1 MYLWGIRVEKH
12 YYQLDIKTALS
23 KLETSVEGLSSE
35 QALLLLQKNGP
46 NVIPSK
52 KMQSIWQLFFKQF
65 ADFMII
71 VLLIAAFVSGLV
83 GELID
88 SVAIVIILLLNS
100 VFGTVQEFRAQRS
113 LEALQKMASPSATVL
128 RDGQAVTLSADKL
141 VVGDIVLLEAGNIV
155 PADIRLIDVEEL
167 QVNESSITGESQA
180 VIKQKTKLKDNNLFI
195 GDRTN
200 SVFKASM
207 ITSGRASGV
216 VFATGLN
223 TEIGLIAKLLKQED
237 DTKTP
242 LQIRLA
248 KFGRFLAFAILFI
261 CVLLFVV
268 GVLQGQPILLMFLTS
283 VSLAVA
289 AIPEAL
295 PAVITISLALGARK
309 LLKQQA
315 LVRNLPAVE
324 TLGSVTYI
332 CTDKTGTLTQNIMS
346 VEQVLVGQ
354 QQSSQLSKECVQLEQ
369 TFGQALA
376 ISNDVIQKDGI
387 PFGDPTELALFEFAK
402 QSGFDKELIIK
413 DMPRQA
419 AITFD
424 SERKLM
430 TTLHG
435 NFSEVIAYVKG
446 ATEKVLENCVKTQQG
461 NEQIDIDKNQIL
473 AEAERLAND
482 GYRVLALA
490 KRNFESMPEHIDAD
504 TIEQRLC
511 FLGLVALTDPLRT
524 EVPQAMADCISAG
537 ITPVIIT
544 GDHRGTALAIA
555 KRLNIAN
562 GEPKMLDGG
571 ELARIPE
578 QELIK
583 ELSSVQLFSR
593 VSPLQKLTIV
603 KALQEN
609 NQFVAMT
616 GDGVNDA
623 PALQRANIGI
633 AMGRTGTDV
642 ARGASDMVLLDDDFS
657 TIVRSVKAGRR
668 IFDNIRKFIKYTM
681 SSNSG
686 EIWTLFLAPFC
697 GLPIPLLPIHIL
709 WINLVTDG
717 LPGLALSAE
726 PAERD
731 IMRRPPRPVGESFF
745 THGMWQHILW
755 VGLAVGGISIAMLAW
770 TIERNVNYW
779 QTSVFTVLVFCQLF
793 HSLAVRSESESIFTI
808 GLISNKPMFSAIAM
822 TVLLQLMVVYT
833 PAFNHILHTQPLPL
847 NELFICIAVSSV
859 ILWAVEGEKLLIR
872 KGILY
877 NNR

>member
-1 MYLWGIRVEKH
+1 MNKH
-12 YYQLDIKTALS
+12 YYQLDVETALS
-23 KLETSVEGLSSE
+23 ELETSAKGLFSK
-35 QALLLLQKNGP
+35 QAQLRLQQSGP
-46 NVIPSK
+46 NVIPTK
-52 KMQSIWQLFFKQF
+52 KMQSIWQLFFRQF

-71 VLLIAAFVSGLV
+71 VLLVAAFISGVV

-113 LEALQKMASPSATVL
+113 LEALQKMASPSASVL
-128 RDGQAVTLSADKL
+128 RDGRAITMSEENL

-155 PADIRLIDVEEL
+155 PADLRLIDVEEL
-167 QVNESSITGESQA
+167 QVNESSITGESQS
-180 VIKQKTKLKDNNLFI
+180 VIKQQKKLHNDDLFI

-207 ITSGRASGV
+207 ITHGRASGV

-223 TEIGLIAKLLKQED
+223 TEIGQIANLLQQKE

-248 KFGRFLAFAILFI
+248 KFGRYLAFTILFI
-261 CVLLFVV
+261 CTLLLVV
-268 GVLQGQPILLMFLTS
+268 GLLQGQPLLLMFLTS

-346 VEQVLVGQ
+346 VEQVFEGQ
-354 QQSSQLSKECVQLEQ
+354 QQSSHLVKDGVQLEQ

-376 ISNDVIQKDGI
+376 ISNDVIQKDGK
-387 PFGDPTELALFEFAK
+387 PFGEPTELALFEFAK
-402 QSGFDKELIIK
+402 DNGFDKALLIK
-413 DMPRQA
+413 DMPRDA
-419 AITFD
+419 TIAFD

-430 TTLHG
+430 TTLHCTPTD
-435 NFSEVIAYVKG
+435 VVAYIKG
-446 ATEKVLENCVKTQQG
+446 ATEKVLANCVKTQQDG
-461 NEQIDIDKNQIL
+461 KQIDIDKPKIL
-473 AEAERLAND
+473 AESERLANE

-490 KRNFESMPEHIDAD
+490 KRNFDSMPKHIDAD
-504 TIEQRLC
+504 TIEQKLC

-555 KRLNIAN
+555 KRLHIAN

-571 ELARIPE
+571 ELERIP
-578 QELIK
+578 QK
-583 ELSSVQLFSR
+583 EFLKEVCSIQLFSR

-633 AMGRTGTDV
+633 AMGQTGTDV
-642 ARGASDMVLLDDDFS
+642 ARGAADMILMDDDFS

-668 IFDNIRKFIKYTM
+668 IFDNIRKFIKDTM

-686 EIWTLFLAPFC
+686 EIWTLFLAPIF

-717 LPGLALSAE
+717 LPGLAFSAE

-731 IMRRPPRPVGESFF
+731 IMQRAPRAVEESFF
-745 THGMWQHILW
+745 SHGMWQHILW
-755 VGLAVGGISIAMLAW
+755 VGFTVGVISIAMLAW
-770 TIERNVNYW
+770 TIEQKASYW

-808 GLISNKPMFSAIAM
+808 GLFSNKPMFSAIGM
-822 TVLLQLMVVYT
+822 TVLLQLMVIYT
-833 PAFNHILHTQPLPL
+833 PAFNRILHTQPLPF
-847 NELFICIAVSSV
+847 NELCICIAVSSL
-859 ILWAVEGEKLLIR
+859 ILWAVEGEKFLIR
-872 KGILY
+872 RGVLY
-877 NNR
+877 KKLINS

>member
-1 MYLWGIRVEKH
+1 VHKN
-12 YYQLDIKTALS
+12 YYQLDVETTLS
-23 KLETSVEGLSSE
+23 ELETTANGLTSE
-35 QALLLLQKNGP
+35 QAQKRLQQNGP

-52 KMQSIWQLFFKQF
+52 KTQSIWLLFFRQF
-65 ADFMII
+65 TDFMIV
-71 VLLIAAFVSGLV
+71 VLLIAALVSGV
-83 GELID
+83 IGELVD
-88 SVAIVIILLLNS
+88 SLAILVILLLNA
-100 VFGTVQEFRAQRS
+100 VVGTVQEFRAQRS
-113 LEALQKMASPSATVL
+113 LDALQKMASPSANVL
-128 RDGQAVTLSADKL
+128 RDGEVVTLPEEKL

-155 PADIRLIDVEEL
+155 PADIRLIEVEEL
-167 QVNESSITGESQA
+167 QVNESSITGESQS
-180 VIKQKTKLKDNNLFI
+180 VFKQQAKLKDNNLFI
-195 GDRTN
+195 GDQTN
-200 SVFKASM
+200 CIFKASM
-207 ITSGRASGV
+207 ITRGRASGV

-223 TEIGLIAKLLKQED
+223 TDIGLIANLLKQEKD
-237 DTKTP
+237 SKTP

-248 KFGRFLAFAILFI
+248 KFGRYLAFAILFI
-261 CVLLFVV
+261 CAVLLVF
-268 GVLQGQPILLMFLTS
+268 GLLQGQPLLLMFLTS

-332 CTDKTGTLTQNIMS
+332 CTDKTGTLTQNKMS
-346 VEQVLVGQ
+346 VEQVYVGQ
-354 QQSSQLSKECVQLEQ
+354 QQSNHLTTDCIQLEQ
-369 TFGQALA
+369 TLGQALA
-376 ISNDVIQKDGI
+376 ISNDVIHKDGR
-387 PFGDPTELALFEFAK
+387 PFGEATELALFEFAK
-402 QSGFDKELIIK
+402 HNGFDKAQLINE
-413 DMPRQA
+413 MPRQA
-419 AITFD
+419 AIAFD
-424 SERKLM
+424 SQRKLM
-430 TTLHG
+430 TTLHSTPTG
-435 NFSEVIAYVKG
+435 VVAYIKG
-446 ATEKVLENCVKTQQG
+446 ATEKVLANCVKILAGDDQL
-461 NEQIDIDKNQIL
+461 DIDKTKIL
-473 AEAERLAND
+473 AEAERLANE

-490 KRNFESMPEHIDAD
+490 KRNFESMPKPLDAS
-504 TIEQRLC
+504 TIEQELC

-555 KRLNIAN
+555 KRLDIAN
-562 GEPKMLDGG
+562 GDPKMLDGSAL
-571 ELARIPE
+571 ERISE
-578 QELIK
+578 QELKDCVCSI
-583 ELSSVQLFSR
+583 QLFSR
-593 VSPLQKLTIV
+593 VSPLQKLKIV

-633 AMGRTGTDV
+633 AMGQTGTDV

-668 IFDNIRKFIKYTM
+668 IFDNIRKFIKDTM

-686 EIWTLFLAPFC
+686 EIWTLLLAPFC

-717 LPGLALSAE
+717 LPGLAFSAE

-731 IMRRPPRPVGESFF
+731 IMQRPPRPVNESFF
-745 THGMWQHILW
+745 SHGMWQHILW
-755 VGLAVGGISIAMLAW
+755 VGLAVGGISIGMLAW
-770 TIERNVNYW
+770 TIEQKASYW

-808 GLISNKPMFSAIAM
+808 GIFSNKPMFSAVSITA
-822 TVLLQLMVVYT
+822 LLQLMVVYT

-847 NELFICIAVSSV
+847 DALIGCIAVSS
-859 ILWAVEGEKLLIR
+859 IIFWAVEGEKFLVRRGLL
-872 KGILY
+872 Y
-877 NNR
+877 T

>member
-1 MYLWGIRVEKH
+1 LWGIKLVKH
-12 YYQLDIKTALS
+12 YYQLDVETALTE
-23 KLETSVEGLSSE
+23 LETTADGLSS
-35 QALLLLQKNGP
+35 QLAKQRLQQNGP
-46 NVIPSK
+46 NLIPSK
-52 KMQSIWQLFFKQF
+52 KMQSIWQLFVKQF

-71 VLLIAAFVSGLV
+71 VLVIAAFISGLV

-88 SVAIVIILLLNS
+88 SVAIFIILLLNS

-113 LEALQKMASPSATVL
+113 LEALQKLSSPSASVM
-128 RDGQAVTLSADKL
+128 RDGQAVTLPEEDL
-141 VVGDIVLLEAGNIV
+141 VVGDVILLEAGNIV
-155 PADIRLIDVEEL
+155 PADIRLIEVEEL
-167 QVNESSITGESQA
+167 QVNESSITGESQP
-180 VIKQKTKLKDNNLFI
+180 VIKQLTKLTNNDLFI
-195 GDRTN
+195 GDRSN
-200 SVFKASM
+200 CVFKASM
-207 ITSGRASGV
+207 ITSGRGIGV

-223 TEIGLIAKLLKQED
+223 TEIGLIANLLQQKD
-237 DTKTP
+237 DSKTP

-248 KFGRFLAFAILFI
+248 KFGRYLALGILLICAIL
-261 CVLLFVV
+261 LLV
-268 GVLQGQPILLMFLTS
+268 GLLQGQPLLLMFLTS

-332 CTDKTGTLTQNIMS
+332 CTDKTGTLTQNKMS
-346 VEQVLVGQ
+346 VEQVFVGQ
-354 QQSSQLSKECVQLEQ
+354 QQASQLANNGVELGQ

-376 ISNDVIQKDGI
+376 ISNDVIEKDGK
-387 PFGDPTELALFEFAK
+387 PFGEPTELALFEFAK
-402 QSGFDKELIIK
+402 HNGFDKAQLLK
-413 DMPRQA
+413 NMPRDA
-419 AITFD
+419 AIAFD
-424 SERKLM
+424 SQRKLM
-430 TTLHG
+430 TTLHLTPTDVVG
-435 NFSEVIAYVKG
+435 FVKG
-446 ATEKVLENCVKTQQG
+446 ASEKVLANCVTTQQG
-461 NEQIDIDKNQIL
+461 GEQIDIDKTHIL
-473 AEAERLAND
+473 AEAERLANE

-490 KRNFESMPEHIDAD
+490 KRNFESMPTHIDAD
-504 TIEQRLC
+504 TIERGLC
-511 FLGLVALTDPLRT
+511 FLGLVALTDPLRSQ
-524 EVPQAMADCISAG
+524 VPKAMADCISAG

-544 GDHRGTALAIA
+544 GDHRGTVLAIA
-555 KRLNIAN
+555 KRLHIAN

-571 ELARIPE
+571 ELERIPD

-583 ELSSVQLFSR
+583 EVSSIQLFSR

-623 PALQRANIGI
+623 PALQRADIGV
-633 AMGRTGTDV
+633 AMGQTGTDV
-642 ARGASDMVLLDDDFS
+642 ARGAADMVLLDDDFS

-668 IFDNIRKFIKYTM
+668 IFDNIRKFIKDTM

-697 GLPIPLLPIHIL
+697 GLPIPLMPIHIL

-717 LPGLALSAE
+717 LPGLAFSAE
-726 PAERD
+726 PAERN
-731 IMRRPPRPVGESFF
+731 IMQRPPRPVGESFF
-745 THGMWQHILW
+745 SHGMWQHILW
-755 VGLAVGGISIAMLAW
+755 VGLAVGGISIGMLAW

-793 HSLAVRSESESIFTI
+793 HSLAVRSETESIFVI
-808 GLISNKPMFSAIAM
+808 GLFSNKPMLFAIA
-822 TVLLQLMVVYT
+822 TTALLQLMVVYT

-877 NNR
+877 KIR